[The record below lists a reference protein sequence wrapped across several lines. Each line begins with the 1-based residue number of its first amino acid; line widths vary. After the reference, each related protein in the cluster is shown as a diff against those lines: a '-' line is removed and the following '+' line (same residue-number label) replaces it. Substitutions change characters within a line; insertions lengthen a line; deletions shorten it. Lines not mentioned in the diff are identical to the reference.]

1 MAEPGISSLR
11 DKQGDRIRMRLY
23 LIRHGQT
30 DWNVAG
36 KIQGSTDIPLNDVG
50 RRQAAC
56 LAKGM
61 ERRPVSRVVSSARS
75 RGGETALA
83 IGESQHV
90 PVHRLRELEEVNYGK
105 WEGLTMDEI
114 GERYPRELEQWYL
127 SPVEVAPPGG
137 ETQTQV
143 YERCGKAIDSILK
156 QADGDVAVVSHGA
169 TVVFLLEYML
179 QDEGRDAKDDIIVG
193 NASISTI
200 EYDPQTKKF
209 TLTELNDREHLKGL
223 L

>member
-1 MAEPGISSLR
+1 MN
-11 DKQGDRIRMRLY
+11 LY

-36 KIQGSTDIPLNDVG
+36 KIQGSTDIPLNDTG

-56 LAKGM
+56 LARGM
-61 ERRPVSRVVSSARS
+61 ERRPVSRIYSSTLS
-75 RGGETALA
+75 RAYETAMA
-83 IGESQHV
+83 VAESQNV
-90 PVHRLRELEEVNYGK
+90 PVHRLSELEEVNYGV

-114 GERYPRELEQWYL
+114 AEQYPRELEQWYL

-143 YERCGKAIDSILK
+143 YDRCKRAVDRMIE

-179 QDEGRDAKDDIIVG
+179 QGTGRDGEDDIIVG
-193 NASISTI
+193 NASISTVA
-200 EYDPQTKKF
+200 YDPETKKF
-209 TLTELNDREHLKGL
+209 ALLELNDREHLE
-223 L
+223 

>member
-1 MAEPGISSLR
+1 
-11 DKQGDRIRMRLY
+11 MRVY

-30 DWNVAG
+30 DWNVEG
-36 KIQGSTDIPLNDVG
+36 KIQGSTDIPLNDMG

-61 ERRPVSRVVSSARS
+61 ERRRVSRVFSSTLS
-75 RGGETALA
+75 RAHETAMA

-90 PVHRLRELEEVNYGK
+90 PVHCLRELEEVNYGK

-114 GERYPRELEQWYL
+114 AKRYPRELEQWYL

-143 YERCGKAIDSILK
+143 YERCAKAIDRILE
-156 QADGDVAVVSHGA
+156 QTDGDAAVVSHGA

-179 QDEGRDAKDDIIVG
+179 QDEERNEEDDIIVG

-200 EYDPQTKKF
+200 EYDPETKKF
-209 TLTELNDREHLKGL
+209 TLAELNDRQHLEDL

>member
-1 MAEPGISSLR
+1 M
-11 DKQGDRIRMRLY
+11 KLY

-36 KIQGSTDIPLNDVG
+36 RIQGGTDIPLNDTG
-50 RRQAAC
+50 RKQAAC

-61 ERRPVSRVVSSARS
+61 ERRPVTRVYCSTLSRAF
-75 RGGETALA
+75 ETAEA
-83 IGESQHV
+83 IGKSQNV
-90 PVHRLRELEEVNYGK
+90 PVYRLSELEEVNYGY
-105 WEGLTMDEI
+105 WEGLTMEEI
-114 GERYPRELEQWYL
+114 EQRYPKELEQWYL

-143 YERCGKAIDSILK
+143 YERCGRAIKKIVA

-179 QDEGRDAKDDIIVG
+179 EGTGREEEEDIIVG
-193 NASISTI
+193 NASISTV
-200 EYDPQTKKF
+200 EYDPETKRF
-209 TLTELNDREHLKGL
+209 ALMELNDQKHLM
-223 L
+223 

>member
-1 MAEPGISSLR
+1 M
-11 DKQGDRIRMRLY
+11 KLY

-36 KIQGSTDIPLNDVG
+36 KIQGSTDIPLNDTG
-50 RRQAAC
+50 RKQAAC

-61 ERRPVSRVVSSARS
+61 EGRRVSRVFSSTLS
-75 RGGETALA
+75 RAYETAQA
-83 IGESQHV
+83 IGNSQKV
-90 PVHRLRELEEVNYGK
+90 PVHRLRELEEVNYGD
-105 WEGLTMDEI
+105 WEGLTMEEI
-114 GERYPRELEQWYL
+114 AEKYPKELEQWYL

-143 YERCGKAIDSILK
+143 YERCKRAVDLIMG

-169 TVVFLLEYML
+169 TVVFLLEYLL
-179 QDEGRDAKDDIIVG
+179 QDSRTEEDEDIIVG

-200 EYDPQTKKF
+200 EYDPQTESF
-209 TLTELNDREHLKGL
+209 TLLQLNDREHLAGL
-223 L
+223 EQEMGKE